1 MKLNK
6 WLNLILP
13 VISILAVILIW
24 SVAAVITDSEYIMPS
39 VVQTAKAL
47 VELFGSG
54 KFYLALL
61 MTLLR
66 SILAFVLSFT
76 MAFLLAFWCKKS
88 DKADRIFAPIISI
101 VRALPTIAIVL
112 LLLFW
117 TNSFVAPV
125 IVTMLVVFPTTFTGA
140 RNALDGIDHQVVE
153 TCKVFKVSKKE
164 IFYKVQLPQIT
175 PPTLKLIGS
184 GLSLNLK
191 LMVAAEVLSATV
203 KSIGNMLNFASYNA
217 EVANMLALV
226 VVVVIIGVAIE
237 GLFNMLSRRA
247 GAWK

>member
-6 WLNLILP
+6 WLNVILP
-13 VISILAVILIW
+13 ALSILAVVVFW
-24 SVAAVITDSEYIMPS
+24 SVMALITKSEYVLPS
-39 VVQTAKAL
+39 VAQTAKAFWG
-47 VELFGSG
+47 LFGSG
-54 KFYLALL
+54 KFYVALL
-61 MTLLR
+61 MTILR
-66 SILAFVLSFT
+66 SIIAFICSFVI
-76 MAFLLAFWCKKS
+76 AFLLALLCKKS
-88 DKADRIFAPIISI
+88 DKAERALAPIISI

-125 IVTMLVVFPTTFTGA
+125 IVTMLVVFPTTYTGA
-140 RNALDGIDHQVVE
+140 SNALDGVDYKAIE
-153 TCKVFKVSKKE
+153 MCKVFKVSKRD
-164 IFYKVQLPQIT
+164 IFYKVQLPQIL

-217 EVANMLALV
+217 EIANMLALV
-226 VVVVIIGVAIE
+226 LVVVIIGVAIE
-237 GLFNMLSRRA
+237 GLFNIFSRKA
-247 GAWK
+247 GVWK